1 MAEFQE
7 SHPPCESLIEEPL
20 PEESM
25 TPPLLP
31 LALVIAIG
39 WPGAGPIQAPS
50 VPQEVRDLEGNY
62 TGKWTMY
69 GIDPKG
75 EVVKRATWTDTL
87 KAAGA
92 TVTGDRAFVTWSCEQ
107 VFDGGRPP
115 RTSEGKEGFFL
126 KKDGTVGESYLE
138 TFGQTTRLVK
148 LSRTSWSYAT
158 KAAPQE
164 LAALGFP
171 KGAIGEHVTVK
182 MVSKDDGT
190 ETHHIT
196 RVTTVTWADKGG
208 KERLTHFVSLNGYHQ
223 RGK

>member
-7 SHPPCESLIEEPL
+7 SHPPCEFLIEEPL

-25 TPPLLP
+25 TPTLLP

-39 WPGAGPIQAPS
+39 WPGTDTIQVQA

-75 EVVKRATWTDTL
+75 EVVKRAAWTDSL
-87 KAAGA
+87 KAMGA
-92 TVTGDRAFVTWSCEQ
+92 TVKADRAFVTWRCEQ

-115 RTSEGKEGFFL
+115 RKSEGKEGFFL

-148 LSRTSWSYAT
+148 LSPTSWSYAT
-158 KAAPQE
+158 TASPQE
-164 LAALGFP
+164 LTALGFP
-171 KGAIGEHVTVK
+171 KGASGEHVTVK

-190 ETHHIT
+190 ETHRIT
-196 RVTTVTWADKGG
+196 RVSTVTWTDMTG
-208 KERLTHFVSLNGYHQ
+208 KERVTHFVSLNGYHK
-223 RGK
+223 RDK